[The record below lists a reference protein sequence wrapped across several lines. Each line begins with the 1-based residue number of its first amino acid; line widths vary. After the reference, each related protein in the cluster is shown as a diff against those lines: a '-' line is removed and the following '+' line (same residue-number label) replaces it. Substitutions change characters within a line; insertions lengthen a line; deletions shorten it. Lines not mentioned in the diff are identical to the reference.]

1 MISDHQQTT
10 SSLRWMRLA
19 ALLVLDKGT
28 GKFSRSTLSSTDLF
42 PVSRVPL
49 RLVALRTLD
58 RLHGEGRIP
67 CQVVDE
73 LDGAWI
79 TAVKIIENQHQCAL
93 AGQFPEDSRQRL
105 MKLDPSTPAR
115 QGLTLLASLH
125 FRLEF
130 GKHANQHMRVSA
142 PQAARLAMLDDEI
155 LDQSKDRQER
165 DPLTL
170 VAIDLT
176 TEDGTDILRGN
187 LQCRFDEVRLADA
200 ADSTD
205 ECQ

>member
-10 SSLRWMRLA
+10 SSLRWLRLA
-19 ALLVLDKGT
+19 ALLVLDQGT

-42 PVSRVPL
+42 PVSRAPL

-58 RLHGEGRIP
+58 RLHREGRIP
-67 CQVVDE
+67 CQVFDE
-73 LDGAWI
+73 LDGARI

-93 AGQFPEDSRQRL
+93 AGQFPEDPCQRL

-142 PQAARLAMLDDEI
+142 PQPARLAMLDDEI